1 MTYLKSFLSSVVS
14 IELNTVSFLKYAA
27 ILCAG
32 LLILGFLGRLLF
44 GKRSDLNHA
53 LSSTVGILAVYILGT
68 FLYGTSISLSGLLAS
83 LPFVSVHDG
92 ILELFSFQSASW
104 ADICAMLVRMI
115 VLAFL
120 VNLADTLI
128 PKGKNFFVWLLL
140 RLLTVFFAVFFQGV
154 IVWLSETY
162 LPETFLY
169 LAPTILIGILIAMLL
184 LGALKLLVGIAL
196 ATVNPIIGALYT
208 FFFSSLIGRQLSK
221 AVLTTLLL
229 SALMYALTHFG
240 YYAISLAGLSIMT
253 LLPLIL
259 VLLSLWY
266 LINQIL

>member
-1 MTYLKSFLSSVVS
+1 MTYLESLFETVASV
-14 IELNTVSFLKYAA
+14 ELETTSFLKYAA

-32 LLILGFLGRLLF
+32 LLVLGFLGRLLF

-53 LSSTVGILAVYILGT
+53 LSSTVGILAVYILGI
-68 FLYGTSISLSGLLAS
+68 FLYGTSAALSGLLAS
-83 LPFVSVHDG
+83 LPFVAVQDG
-92 ILELFSFQSASW
+92 MLALFAFQSASW
-104 ADICAMLVRMI
+104 TDISAVLVRMI

-120 VNLADTLI
+120 VNLVDTLL

-140 RLLTVFFAVFFQGV
+140 RLATVFFAVLFQGI
-154 IVWLSETY
+154 IVWLSGTY
-162 LPETFLY
+162 LPETFLS
-169 LAPTILIGILIAMLL
+169 LAPMILLGILVAMLL

-208 FFFSSLIGRQLSK
+208 FFFSSLVGRQLSK

-229 SALMYALTHFG
+229 SALVFALTHFG
-240 YYAISLAGLSIMT
+240 YVVISLAALSITT
-253 LLPLIL
+253 LLLLVLIL
-259 VLLSLWY
+259 LALWY